1 MDKAMI
7 VGGSLFDEVRE
18 ECKRCYWF
26 NSFILRC
33 NHHTPRECDESIM
46 KTGRCIHF
54 LEDMK
59 LLREIDP
66 EDYENRVK
74 LGWIR
79 GRRDG

>member
-1 MDKAMI
+1 MDKTMI

-33 NHHTPRECDESIM
+33 SHHTPRECDESIM
-46 KTGRCIHF
+46 ETGRCIHF

-79 GRRDG
+79 GRRDE